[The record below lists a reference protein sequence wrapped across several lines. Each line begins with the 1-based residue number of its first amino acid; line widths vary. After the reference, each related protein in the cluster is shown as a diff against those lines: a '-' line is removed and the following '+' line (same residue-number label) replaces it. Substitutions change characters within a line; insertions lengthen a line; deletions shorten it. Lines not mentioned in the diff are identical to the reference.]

1 MYHVWGMKMY
11 QILWVRSKNKVWI
24 LAQLKVLSKM
34 VIFIKVTFSGLWQN
48 IKTKLINTLPSIYQM
63 HWMWL
68 LLTSFSLENDI
79 LLPIFVL
86 CSRYRGND
94 ELEIEFSSYLWC
106 QQKKMR
112 KLVGKGPLIYLL
124 VSFILLRGFIT
135 ARVKMLKLFLF
146 IIPRLE

>member
-1 MYHVWGMKMY
+1 MYHGSGMKTY
-11 QILWVRSKNKVWI
+11 EVLWVGSKSKVRI
-24 LAQLKVLSKM
+24 LTQLRVLSRM
-34 VIFIKVTFSGLWQN
+34 LILIRVTLSSLWWN